1 LIIPVLLYHSVGD
14 DQSRGH
20 SWGAVSPEQFR
31 AHVELIAAT
40 GRKSVTISTLVAM
53 LRGEQPLVDRPVAVT
68 FDDGYADT
76 YHAVHWLRSR
86 GLRATVYVTTGG
98 IGGTRWLCS
107 KHIAEL
113 AALGGVEIGA
123 HAVRHRRLD
132 ELDDPELAYEVRAS
146 KRLLERVTSRGVM
159 SFSYPHGAYD
169 RRVREAVIEAG
180 YQSAT
185 TVKNALSHP
194 GDDPFAIARFTVTGA
209 TSTAR
214 IGEVLE
220 GERVP
225 LAWTGERLR
234 TRAYRVVRRTRR
246 RLGTVGRQTS

>member
-1 LIIPVLLYHSVGD
+1 VIIPVLLYHSVGE
-14 DQSRGH
+14 DQPRGH
-20 SWGAVSPEQFR
+20 SWGAVSSEQFR
-31 AHVELIAAT
+31 AHVEMIAAT
-40 GRKSVTISTLVAM
+40 GRKSLTISTLVAM
-53 LRGEQPLVDRPVAVT
+53 LRGEQPLVDRPVAIT

-76 YHAVHWLRSR
+76 YQAVRTLRRR
-86 GLRATVYVTTGG
+86 GLSATVYVTTGG
-98 IGGTRWLCS
+98 IGATRWLS
-107 KHIAEL
+107 AEHIAEL
-113 AALGGVEIGA
+113 ADLGGVEIGS

-146 KRLLERVTSRGVM
+146 KHLLEQVTSRSVM

-169 RRVREAVIEAG
+169 RRVRAAVIEAG
-180 YQSAT
+180 YHSAT

-220 GERVP
+220 GKRIPV
-225 LAWTGERLR
+225 AWSGERMR
-234 TRAYRVVRRTRR
+234 TRAYRMVRRTRR
-246 RLGTVGRQTS
+246 RLGAVGSQAS